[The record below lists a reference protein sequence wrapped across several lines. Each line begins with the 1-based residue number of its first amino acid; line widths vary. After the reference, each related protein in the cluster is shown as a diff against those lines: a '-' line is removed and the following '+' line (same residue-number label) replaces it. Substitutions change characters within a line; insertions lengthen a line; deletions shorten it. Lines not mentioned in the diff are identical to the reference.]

1 MGKKVVVI
9 GGGGHARA
17 VLDILLQTK
26 GLEIVGFTSPAR
38 DHRTEAL
45 TGVAYAG
52 PDEVLPQV
60 YARGIEYAFVAIGD
74 NQLRKSRLEHARVL
88 GFTLINALSPHAVVS
103 ARASIGTGV
112 AILPGAVVNA
122 GTTIGDGSIINTNAS
137 IDHDCVI
144 GEFVHVAPAC
154 ALAGNVVVGAQ
165 AMLGIGTRVIPGIS
179 IGSGTVVGAGSVVL
193 KDLPRL
199 CIAIGTPAV
208 VRRKLQEAM

>member
-26 GLEIVGFTSPAR
+26 GLEVVGFTSPAR

-45 TGVAYAG
+45 TGVVYAG
-52 PDEVLPQV
+52 ADEVLPQV
-60 YARGIEYAFVAIGD
+60 YARGIQHAFVAIGD
-74 NQLRKSRLEHARVL
+74 NQLRKSCLEHARAL
-88 GFTLINALSPHAVVS
+88 GFTLINALSPHAFVS

-154 ALAGNVVVGAQ
+154 ALAGHVVIGPQ

-179 IGSGTVVGAGSVVL
+179 IGSGTVVGAGAVVI
-193 KDLPRL
+193 KDLPHRCL
-199 CIAIGTPAV
+199 AIGTPAV
-208 VRRKLQEAM
+208 VKRRLQETM